1 MSDKDENESAILRLD
16 ESMSLDEPEGA
27 AAQTEPPESPEVRD
41 VVTPGSQDK
50 EVQSESS
57 PLDQLS
63 EVSSGTGSQSH
74 SPSRQPRPIRRRSPE
89 YHGPWRY
96 GEFEWRCEVP
106 ECKMLDPLVSFE
118 SLENISSRDIITE
131 ELNTYVFFKA
141 LPAFV
146 TLNMIL

>member
-16 ESMSLDEPEGA
+16 ESMSLDEPEA
-27 AAQTEPPESPEVRD
+27 AAPPTETPESPEVRE

-57 PLDQLS
+57 LLDPLP
-63 EVSSGTGSQSH
+63 EVSSGTGSRSH
-74 SPSRQPRPIRRRSPE
+74 SLCRHPRPIGRRSPE

-106 ECKMLDPLVSFE
+106 ECKMLDPFVSFK
-118 SLENISSRDIITE
+118 SLE
-131 ELNTYVFFKA
+131 KH
-141 LPAFV
+141 FV
-146 TLNMIL
+146 KRHNN